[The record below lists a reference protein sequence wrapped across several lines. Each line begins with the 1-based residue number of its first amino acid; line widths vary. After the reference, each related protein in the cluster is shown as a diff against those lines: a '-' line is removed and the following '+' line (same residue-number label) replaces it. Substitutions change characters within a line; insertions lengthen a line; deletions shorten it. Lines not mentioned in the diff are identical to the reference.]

1 VTSET
6 NTGVATPSAAQQLEA
21 DFQSLAEATNGAPGW
36 LQEHRRAGMARFRH
50 AGFPT
55 TRHEAWRFTDVK
67 AIAHTPFALARPP
80 ADGAV
85 TPEAVREFVVP
96 GVQPLVA
103 VFVNGR
109 FAPRLSSLGE
119 LPAEVRVGSLED
131 ASRQVPAVVERH
143 LGRYASIEGNPFT
156 ALNAGF
162 TRDGAFVLVPRNVVV
177 AAPIQLLFVSDP
189 LGGGSFVTHPRSLI
203 VVEPGAQVSLVESY
217 VGAGDGPYWTN
228 AVTETVVG
236 ENARVDAYR
245 VQREGPNGFHTA
257 TAQTYQARSSVY
269 SCITF
274 AFGGTLTRHDLGAVL
289 DGEGAEATL
298 DGLSVLGDR
307 QHVDVHTTLDHAKPH
322 CTSWEFFNGVFDGRA
337 RGVFNGRIIVREGAQ
352 KTDSKQTNNNLLLSR
367 QARADSQPQLEIYAD
382 DVKCTHGATLG
393 PIDDQQVFYLQSR
406 GLDAAAARSL
416 LTYGFAAEI
425 LSNVRL
431 DALRDA
437 MDRLVRAR
445 LG

>member
-1 VTSET
+1 
-6 NTGVATPSAAQQLEA
+6 
-21 DFQSLAEATNGAPGW
+21 
-36 LQEHRRAGMARFRH
+36 
-50 AGFPT
+50 
-55 TRHEAWRFTDVK
+55 
-67 AIAHTPFALARPP
+67 
-80 ADGAV
+80 
-85 TPEAVREFVVP
+85 
-96 GVQPLVA
+96 
-103 VFVNGR
+103 
-109 FAPRLSSLGE
+109 
-119 LPAEVRVGSLED
+119 
-131 ASRQVPAVVERH
+131 
-143 LGRYASIEGNPFT
+143 
-156 ALNAGF
+156 
-162 TRDGAFVLVPRNVVV
+162 
-177 AAPIQLLFVSDP
+177 
-189 LGGGSFVTHPRSLI
+189 
-203 VVEPGAQVSLVESY
+203 
-217 VGAGDGPYWTN
+217 
-228 AVTETVVG
+228 VTETVVG

-393 PIDDQQVFYLQSR
+393 PIDDEQVFYLQSR